1 MTYDMR
7 VLEKLRRKHNE
18 RVQKEIEEM
27 KETKLAII
35 YAAREYSPAT
45 TTNNIVKNFQ
55 PVLDGDVE
63 GTIDTLYRNYEVIPE
78 SVCLVH
84 VVPDRGSLEGIMLN
98 RVAHHE
104 QVKAAI
110 VRKWLGADHS
120 PKFSLKD
127 ILRETL
133 GD

>member
-18 RVQKEIEEM
+18 QVQKEIGEM

-55 PVLDGDVE
+55 PVLDGDIAK
-63 GTIDTLYRNYEVIPE
+63 TIDTIYRNYEIIPE

-104 QVKAAI
+104 Q
-110 VRKWLGADHS
+110 RKWIGADHS

-127 ILRETL
+127 IYRETL
-133 GD
+133 GDWYVHR